1 MREKNDGECIPLVLS
16 TSVTFLR
23 ESGRNNRQRL
33 TDYLVRCF
41 SIFGAFNTCVFE
53 ARCSLLKIHT
63 VYLIRNLPSH
73 YFIVSFD

>member
-23 ESGRNNRQRL
+23 ESGRSHRQSL

-41 SIFGAFNTCVFE
+41 SIFLAFNTCVFE
-53 ARCSLLKIHT
+53 ARCRLLKIQT
-63 VYLIRNLPSH
+63 VYSIRNLLSH
-73 YFIVSFD
+73 NFIVSFD

>member
-23 ESGRNNRQRL
+23 ESGRNHRQRL

-41 SIFGAFNTCVFE
+41 SIFLAFNKCVFE
-53 ARCSLLKIHT
+53 ARCSLLKIQT